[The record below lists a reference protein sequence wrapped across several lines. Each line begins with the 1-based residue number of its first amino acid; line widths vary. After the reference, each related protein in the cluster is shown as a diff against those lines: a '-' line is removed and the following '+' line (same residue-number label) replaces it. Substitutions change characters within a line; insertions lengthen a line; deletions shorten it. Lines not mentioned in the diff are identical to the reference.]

1 MKMVFSI
8 FVASVILS
16 FIPGTPSPAGGGA
29 NTLKGWL
36 SDEQCARS
44 RASGGIFTG
53 TSPYC
58 AKQCVSKGA
67 KIVLILPDEKEVLN
81 IDNQDAAKDHVGDFV
96 EVTGETETAAKTN
109 GDAKIFHIDTI
120 KMITQGKTMCGIP
133 KKK

>member
-1 MKMVFSI
+1 MKTIIAI
-8 FVASVILS
+8 FVASVVLS
-16 FIPGTPSPAGGGA
+16 FVPGASLPAGASA
-29 NTLKGWL
+29 NTLKGYL
-36 SDEQCARS
+36 SDEQCARG

-58 AKQCVSKGA
+58 AKQCVAKGA

-96 EVTGETETAAKTN
+96 EVTGETEAAAKTN
-109 GDAKIFHIDTI
+109 GGAKTFHIDTI

>member
-1 MKMVFSI
+1 MKTIISI
-8 FVASVILS
+8 FVASVVLS
-16 FIPGTPSPAGGGA
+16 FVPGASSPAGA
-29 NTLKGWL
+29 NASTLKGYL
-36 SDEQCARS
+36 SDEQCARN
-44 RASGGIFTG
+44 RAAGGIFTG

-58 AKQCVSKGA
+58 AKQCVSKGV

-81 IDNQDAAKDHVGDFV
+81 IDNQDAARDHVGDFV

-109 GDAKIFHIDTI
+109 SGAKTFHIDSI